1 MEFNMLIRDLMRD
14 LVKQVGSGLSFQ
26 VTNIRPKL
34 SNNEEYLQE
43 MDRVLAA
50 EAKTLR
56 LTDFK
61 LDHVFANTAAGSDN
75 KENVGSP
82 ESMVLG
88 LEFNNLSI
96 IKNECEE
103 EGDPTIM
110 REGNV
115 WSPECPSINEIAAS
129 AEIFDIL
136 EYVCHVYKLPLAL
149 TWILEPTRNSE
160 GKNVLRVED
169 TACYVNDL
177 GAAEFVEICAEF
189 DLEEGQGVAG
199 KALLSD
205 IYFVPDVSELDPA
218 DYPFVYEAWEFGLHG
233 AVAIKLRS
241 TYRSSVDYILEFFL
255 PSKMREISE
264 KQLLVNKILS
274 TLQKSCR
281 NSWIVCGMD
290 LNVADVVSGV
300 TAAEMSDITLM
311 PNSGSSPSASNVDGS
326 NTNNIMGW
334 NMLSPVGDLVE
345 IYETDEKENG
355 ESKAILEPASS
366 ADKEMVNLDC
376 SKGILSINNGNKS
389 EV

>member
-14 LVKQVGSGLSFQ
+14 LVKQVGSGMSFQ

-82 ESMVLG
+82 ESMLLG
-88 LEFNNLSI
+88 LEFNDLSI

-115 WSPECPSINEIAAS
+115 WSPE
-129 AEIFDIL
+129 
-136 EYVCHVYKLPLAL
+136 
-149 TWILEPTRNSE
+149 
-160 GKNVLRVED
+160 
-169 TACYVNDL
+169 
-177 GAAEFVEICAEF
+177 
-189 DLEEGQGVAG
+189 
-199 KALLSD
+199 
-205 IYFVPDVSELDPA
+205 
-218 DYPFVYEAWEFGLHG
+218 
-233 AVAIKLRS
+233 
-241 TYRSSVDYILEFFL
+241 
-255 PSKMREISE
+255 
-264 KQLLVNKILS
+264 
-274 TLQKSCR
+274 
-281 NSWIVCGMD
+281 
-290 LNVADVVSGV
+290 
-300 TAAEMSDITLM
+300 M

-326 NTNNIMGW
+326 NPNNIMGW

-345 IYETDEKENG
+345 IYETDEKETG

-366 ADKEMVNLDC
+366 ADKEMVDEDAEKLWIIMVFSRLQRGKVHC
-376 SKGILSINNGNKS
+376 SATRKMKFILNSPIQTNTKS
-389 EV
+389 

>member
-1 MEFNMLIRDLMRD
+1 MI
-14 LVKQVGSGLSFQ
+14 S
-26 VTNIRPKL
+26 T
-34 SNNEEYLQE
+34 
-43 MDRVLAA
+43 
-50 EAKTLR
+50 
-56 LTDFK
+56 
-61 LDHVFANTAAGSDN
+61 
-75 KENVGSP
+75 SP
-82 ESMVLG
+82 VPDSA
-88 LEFNNLSI
+88 
-96 IKNECEE
+96 
-103 EGDPTIM
+103 
-110 REGNV
+110 
-115 WSPECPSINEIAAS
+115 PS
-129 AEIFDIL
+129 
-136 EYVCHVYKLPLAL
+136 
-149 TWILEPTRNSE
+149 

-189 DLEEGQGVAG
+189 DLEQGQGVAG

-205 IYFVPDVSELDPA
+205 IYFVPDVSELDPV

-241 TYRSSVDYILEFFL
+241 TYRRSVDYILEFFL

-290 LNVADVVSGV
+290 LNVDDDVSEVN
-300 TAAEMSDITLM
+300 AAEMSDITQM

-326 NTNNIMGW
+326 NPNNIMGW

-345 IYETDEKENG
+345 IYETDEKETG

-376 SKGILSINNGNKS
+376 SKGILPINK
-389 EV
+389 

>member
-1 MEFNMLIRDLMRD
+1 
-14 LVKQVGSGLSFQ
+14 
-26 VTNIRPKL
+26 
-34 SNNEEYLQE
+34 
-43 MDRVLAA
+43 
-50 EAKTLR
+50 
-56 LTDFK
+56 
-61 LDHVFANTAAGSDN
+61 
-75 KENVGSP
+75 
-82 ESMVLG
+82 MVLG

-177 GAAEFVEICAEF
+177 GAAEF
-189 DLEEGQGVAG
+189 
-199 KALLSD
+199 
-205 IYFVPDVSELDPA
+205 
-218 DYPFVYEAWEFGLHG
+218 
-233 AVAIKLRS
+233 
-241 TYRSSVDYILEFFL
+241 
-255 PSKMREISE
+255 
-264 KQLLVNKILS
+264 
-274 TLQKSCR
+274 KSCR